1 MTTYKCQVNGLFAA
15 SRTWSTSFHI
25 VSSDTIDN
33 VASKLDGAWN
43 TFWTTA
49 TNGYENLCNADVT
62 VVNTRV
68 YSLNSTFRTTGKK
81 TTPRALAGIDG
92 TNSLPPN
99 LSPIVGFLGAAD
111 EPSDRGRMK
120 LPVPAVDTFASIY
133 YTDAFGDSLEAILN
147 PFFATMRTLPGYRFV
162 TANAH
167 TNKLGDPPWT
177 LHDITAWNFGNKTG
191 TVNRRQRKTLA
202 SRVLTGTV

>member
-99 LSPIVGFLGAAD
+99 LSPIVGFLGAA
-111 EPSDRGRMK
+111 EKHRRLGLHLLKRP
-120 LPVPAVDTFASIY
+120 LAVLDVKQLGCIKATTINAQKAISKELDP
-133 YTDAFGDSLEAILN
+133 DA
-147 PFFATMRTLPGYRFV
+147 
-162 TANAH
+162 
-167 TNKLGDPPWT
+167 
-177 LHDITAWNFGNKTG
+177 
-191 TVNRRQRKTLA
+191 Q
-202 SRVLTGTV
+202 